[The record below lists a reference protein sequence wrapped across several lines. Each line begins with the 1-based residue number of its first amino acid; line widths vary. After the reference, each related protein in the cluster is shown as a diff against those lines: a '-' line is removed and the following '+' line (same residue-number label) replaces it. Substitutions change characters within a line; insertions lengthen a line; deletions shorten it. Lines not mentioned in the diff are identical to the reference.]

1 MSSEEDMAENKT
13 WTSKIGKFPTDA
25 DEFLSVYT
33 ALGENPSGAAV
44 CLIIA
49 LIEYTKNEEAGKKML
64 SMLMDPSRLVKRG
77 DGIKEL
83 FQSDLRFISLQSKGK
98 EYMFRS
104 YVLGTSPENSY
115 EIEKM
120 PAVFE
125 FSSNKYSDAQGDNK
139 FKLFV
144 KSSGAASPRPVTLS
158 RQADGYWKAFE
169 FSSLLL
175 DIKKPLR

>member
-1 MSSEEDMAENKT
+1 MAEEKT
-13 WTSKIGKFPTDA
+13 WTNKIGKLPAGT

-33 ALGENPSGAAV
+33 AIGETPSGAAV

-49 LIEYTKNEEAGKKML
+49 LIEYSKNEETGKKML

-77 DGIKEL
+77 DDIKEL
-83 FQSDLRFISLQSKGK
+83 FQSDLKFISMQSKGK

-104 YVLGTSPENSY
+104 YISGTSPENSY

-139 FKLFV
+139 YKLFV

-158 RQADGYWKAFE
+158 RQADGYWKVFE
-169 FSSLLL
+169 YSSLLL
-175 DIKKPLR
+175 DIKTPLR